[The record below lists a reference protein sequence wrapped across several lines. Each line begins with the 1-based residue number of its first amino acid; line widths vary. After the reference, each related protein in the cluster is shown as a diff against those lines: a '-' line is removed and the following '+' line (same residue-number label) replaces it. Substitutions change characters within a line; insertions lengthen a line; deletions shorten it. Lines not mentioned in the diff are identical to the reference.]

1 MRRAVPD
8 IADWHVQ
15 SWEND
20 WPEERPILFVDDK
33 RFENTSFEDVEA
45 ALDGVDGGDYG
56 SFFLMF
62 PGGYDG
68 YLSLNGRQGDNY
80 VVEVALP
87 DEDRYFRIATPR
99 RAQVLFWFS
108 GYYEKS
114 RFPYMEEWKDVTK
127 EVKKRRGEAD

>member
-1 MRRAVPD
+1 M
-8 IADWHVQ
+8 
-15 SWEND
+15 
-20 WPEERPILFVDDK
+20 DDK

-80 VVEVALP
+80 VVEAALP

>member
-1 MRRAVPD
+1 M
-8 IADWHVQ
+8 
-15 SWEND
+15 
-20 WPEERPILFVDDK
+20 
-33 RFENTSFEDVEA
+33 EA

-68 YLSLNGRQGDNY
+68 YLSLNGRQGNNY
-80 VVEVALP
+80 VVEAALP

-114 RFPYMEEWKDVTK
+114 RLPYMEEWKDVTK